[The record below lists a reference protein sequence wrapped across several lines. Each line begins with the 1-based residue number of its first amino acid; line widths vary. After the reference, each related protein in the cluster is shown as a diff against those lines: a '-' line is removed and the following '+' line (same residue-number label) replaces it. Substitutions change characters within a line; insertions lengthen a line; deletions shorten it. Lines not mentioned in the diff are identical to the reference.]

1 MSCSPDMHC
10 SLLSFHTTEWA
21 TVLSMRLESLWCTFS
36 MHRCSLP
43 YAWLGWSVLLS
54 IKCGQTCTA
63 AFCSARL
70 FQHCDTFLQ
79 NKFPKP
85 CEGMKKG
92 QQRGNNGGENR
103 ILQPQHH
110 DSVDA
115 KDLVI
120 IGESRHGSLQQ
131 IYFKSNFY
139 IFRIPNLK
147 TTQNKKNLNHHGN
160 LWSCYFFICKINEH
174 LYLLTSSFKC
184 YKNQQ
189 RHSLDT
195 WYHMFWM
202 VFRSV
207 KKWVFSTNDVWLFSE
222 FSHQHF
228 DCFKHFKVK

>member
-21 TVLSMRLESLWCTFS
+21 TVLSIRLESLWCIFI

-70 FQHCDTFLQ
+70 FQHCDTSLQ

-92 QQRGNNGGENR
+92 PQRGNNGGENR

-115 KDLVI
+115 KNLVI
-120 IGESRHGSLQQ
+120 IGESRHGLLQQ

-139 IFRIPNLK
+139 IFRIPNF
-147 TTQNKKNLNHHGN
+147 KKNKTKKPLPSWQPMVMLFFLYAKSIN
-160 LWSCYFFICKINEH
+160 LFIFSSLLSNATKINKGI
-174 LYLLTSSFKC
+174 L
-184 YKNQQ
+184 
-189 RHSLDT
+189 
-195 WYHMFWM
+195 
-202 VFRSV
+202 
-207 KKWVFSTNDVWLFSE
+207 
-222 FSHQHF
+222 
-228 DCFKHFKVK
+228 

>member
-115 KDLVI
+115 NDLVI

-147 TTQNKKNLNHHGN
+147 TTQNKKTLTIMATYGHAIFLYAKSMNL
-160 LWSCYFFICKINEH
+160 FIFSSPLSNATKINKGI
-174 LYLLTSSFKC
+174 L
-184 YKNQQ
+184 
-189 RHSLDT
+189 
-195 WYHMFWM
+195 
-202 VFRSV
+202 
-207 KKWVFSTNDVWLFSE
+207 
-222 FSHQHF
+222 
-228 DCFKHFKVK
+228 

>member
-147 TTQNKKNLNHHGN
+147 TTQNKKNLYHHGN
-160 LWSCYFFICKINEH
+160 LWSCYFFICQWMNQWTSLSSQVLFQMLQKSTKAFFR
-174 LYLLTSSFKC
+174 YLISHVLNGVQISQEVSIQHQWC
-184 YKNQQ
+184 VI
-189 RHSLDT
+189 
-195 WYHMFWM
+195 
-202 VFRSV
+202 VFRI
-207 KKWVFSTNDVWLFSE
+207 FTPTFWLF
-222 FSHQHF
+222 
-228 DCFKHFKVK
+228 